1 MKKIRNILLITI
13 AVVMTGIISAA
24 VAISA
29 YTPSVK
35 NVYNI
40 ESVEKQTGTENVEN
54 ILFLGMDRE
63 AGLTD
68 VIMLIGV
75 NKDTG
80 SITLL
85 QIPRDTYAE
94 YTDGSY
100 KKLNGAYKSLGGAK
114 EVAAFLSDSWGI
126 EIDSYM
132 CIGLDTLGDVV
143 DALGGVDIDLPS
155 DMKYSDPEQGLY
167 IDLKAGKQTLDGKT
181 AQHFVRFR
189 SDYANG
195 DLGRI
200 DAQKLFMSAFF
211 HTLCD
216 KFSPVTAA
224 KLVAV
229 AEGVET
235 NIGASDMLEL
245 CSDALDVGGAGIAF
259 VTLPG
264 KEVIATESGA
274 SYYAASAPS
283 AEELTELYFGRKK
296 EFDSEKSF
304 LNEKYDSFK
313 LVYENYVEYDVC
325 SVSDILRDGI

>member
-1 MKKIRNILLITI
+1 MKKVRTILLVTAAI
-13 AVVMTGIISAA
+13 VLTGIISAA
-24 VAISA
+24 VAIAA
-29 YTPSVK
+29 YVPPIR

-40 ESVEKQTGTENVEN
+40 EDREETPEIQPVEN

-68 VIMLIGV
+68 VMMLVGV
-75 NKDTG
+75 DRDAER
-80 SITLL
+80 ITVL

-100 KKLNGAYKSLGGAK
+100 KKLNGAYNSLGGAR
-114 EVAAFLSDSWGI
+114 EVADFLSSAWGI
-126 EIDSYM
+126 EIHRYV
-132 CIGLDTLGDVV
+132 CIGLDTFGDVV
-143 DALGGVDIDLPS
+143 DAIGGVDIELPS

-195 DLGRI
+195 DLGRL

-211 HTLCD
+211 RTLCD
-216 KFSPVTAA
+216 KFSPATAA

-229 AEGVET
+229 AEGIET
-235 NIGASDMLEL
+235 NIGVSDMLDIS
-245 CSDALDVGGAGIAF
+245 SDALGIGGDGILFA
-259 VTLPG
+259 TIPG
-264 KEVIATESGA
+264 KEVTATVSGA
-274 SYYAASAPS
+274 SYYAVSAPS
-283 AEELTELYFGRKK
+283 ASEMTERYFGRKRD
-296 EFDSEKSF
+296 FDSDKKF
-304 LNEKYDSFK
+304 LNERYDSFR
-313 LVYENYVEYDVC
+313 LVYENYVEYDVS

>member
-1 MKKIRNILLITI
+1 MKKIRNILLITVAI
-13 AVVMTGIISAA
+13 VLTGIISAA
-24 VAISA
+24 VAIAA
-29 YTPSVK
+29 YTPPVK

-40 ESVEKQTGTENVEN
+40 EDRGSQPRTENVEN
-54 ILFLGMDRE
+54 VLFLGMDRE

-75 NKDTG
+75 NKDSG
-80 SITLL
+80 VITLL

-100 KKLNGAYKSLGGAK
+100 RKLNGAYNSLGGAK
-114 EVAAFLSDSWGI
+114 EVAEFLSDSWGI
-126 EIDSYM
+126 EIDRYM
-132 CIGLDTLGDVV
+132 CIGLDTFGDVV

-200 DAQKLFMSAFF
+200 DAQKLFMSSFF
-211 HTLCD
+211 QTLCD

-224 KLVAV
+224 KLVTV

-235 NIGASDMLEL
+235 NIGVSDMLEL
-245 CSDALDVGGAGIAF
+245 CSAALDMGGDGILFA
-259 VTLPG
+259 TLPG
-264 KEVIATESGA
+264 KEVTATVSGA
-274 SYYAASAPS
+274 SYYSISAP
-283 AEELTELYFGRKK
+283 AVYELTDLYFGRKND
-296 EFDSEKSF
+296 FDREKKF
-304 LNEKYDSFK
+304 LNEKYDSFR
-313 LVYENYVEYDVC
+313 LIYENYAEYKVC

>member
-1 MKKIRNILLITI
+1 MKKIRNILLITVAI
-13 AVVMTGIISAA
+13 VLTGIISAA
-24 VAISA
+24 VAIAA
-29 YTPSVK
+29 YTPPVR

-40 ESVEKQTGTENVEN
+40 EDRVEPTNTEDVEN

-68 VIMLIGV
+68 VMMLIAV
-75 NKDTG
+75 DRDTER
-80 SITLL
+80 ITVL

-100 KKLNGAYKSLGGAK
+100 KKLNGAYNSLGGAK
-114 EVAAFLSDSWGI
+114 EVASFLSDSMGI
-126 EIDSYM
+126 EIHRYM
-132 CIGLDTLGDVV
+132 CIGLDTFGEVV
-143 DALGGVDIDLPS
+143 DALGGVEIDLPS

-211 HTLCD
+211 RTLCD

-235 NIGASDMLEL
+235 NIGASDMLGF
-245 CSDALDVGGAGIAF
+245 CSDALDMGGDGILFA
-259 VTLPG
+259 TLPG
-264 KEVIATESGA
+264 EEVTATVSGA
-274 SYYAASAPS
+274 SYYAISAPS
-283 AEELTELYFGRKK
+283 VAELTELYFGRKK
-296 EFDSEKSF
+296 EFDSEKKF
-304 LNEKYDSFK
+304 LNERYDSFK
-313 LVYENYVEYDVC
+313 LIYENYVEYDVC

>member
-1 MKKIRNILLITI
+1 MKKIRNTLLITI
-13 AVVMTGIISAA
+13 AVVMVGVVSAA
-24 VAISA
+24 VAITA
-29 YTPSVK
+29 YTPAVK

-40 ESVEKQTGTENVEN
+40 EDRGQDPKTENVEN

-68 VIMLIGV
+68 VMMLIGV

-114 EVAAFLSDSWGI
+114 EVAEFLADSWGI
-126 EIDSYM
+126 EIDRYM
-132 CIGLDTLGDVV
+132 CIGLDTFGAVV
-143 DALGGVDIDLPS
+143 DALGGVDIELPS
-155 DMKYSDPEQGLY
+155 DMKYSDPAQGLY

-211 HTLCD
+211 RTLCD
-216 KFSPVTAA
+216 KISPVTATR
-224 KLVAV
+224 LLAV

-235 NIGASDMLEL
+235 NMGGSDMVEL
-245 CSDALDVGGAGIAF
+245 CTDALDIGSNGIAF

-264 KEVIATESGA
+264 KEVTATVSGA
-274 SYYAASAPS
+274 SYYVVSAPS
-283 AEELTELYFGRKK
+283 AAELTELYFGRKK
-296 EFDSEKSF
+296 EFDSERKF
-304 LNEKYDSFK
+304 LNEGYDSFK
-313 LVYENYVEYDVC
+313 LVYENYVEYGVC